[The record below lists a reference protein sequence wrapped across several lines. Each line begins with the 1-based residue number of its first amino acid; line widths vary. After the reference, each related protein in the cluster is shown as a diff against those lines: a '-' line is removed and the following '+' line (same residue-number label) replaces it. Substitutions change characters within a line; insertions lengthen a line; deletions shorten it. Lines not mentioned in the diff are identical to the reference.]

1 MKKLVI
7 ITLLL
12 CLYGLRGKAQETE
25 WQWRVEIPS
34 VLSGETNA
42 HPQAFLWIP
51 STCVGRNER
60 PSAGIPMDTVYV

>member
-25 WQWRVEIPS
+25 WQWRVETFPQPNRWSVPS
-34 VLSGETNA
+34 ICIA
-42 HPQAFLWIP
+42 
-51 STCVGRNER
+51 NER
-60 PSAGIPMDTVYV
+60 TVRHLTRLTDGLNTVN